1 MRGRCFVAAAAAG
14 VTLLA
19 ASGVSHADGR
29 IITCESTG
37 GQQRF
42 CPADT
47 RYGATLVNQLSRS
60 GCRQGSTWGYD
71 NRGIWV
77 SNGCRAQ
84 FAVGDRNLAGH
95 NHTNGS
101 DNDGAAAIAA
111 LAILAAGAAAV
122 HHEHDKDRRERSQ
135 QNNSYR
141 SYDYQPPQNNPYP
154 YSYQGSPQVRTLR
167 CESTGGDYS
176 YCNADVRRHHVEME
190 RQLSKTSCRFGQ
202 NWGYDPH
209 GIWVNDG
216 CRADFA
222 IYP

>member
-1 MRGRCFVAAAAAG
+1 MRISAVTSAAVAMLTLSAG
-14 VTLLA
+14 ANVAVAETRN
-19 ASGVSHADGR
+19 V
-29 IITCESTG
+29 TCESTG

-42 CPADT
+42 CPTET
-47 RYGATLVNQLSRS
+47 RWGVTLTNQLSRTA
-60 GCRQGSTWGYD
+60 CRQGSTWWYD
-71 NRGIWV
+71 DRGIYV
-77 SNGCRAQ
+77 TNGCRAQ
-84 FAVGDRNLAGH
+84 FAIGDGH
-95 NHTNGS
+95 RAQSHNNGS

-122 HHEHDKDRRERSQ
+122 HHEHEKDRRERARQ
-135 QNNSYR
+135 RNDYQ
-141 SYDYQPPQNNPYP
+141 SYDYRPPQNNPYP

-167 CESTGGDYS
+167 CESAGGDYR

-190 RQLSKTSCRFGQ
+190 HQLSKTSCRFGQ

-216 CRADFA
+216 CRGDFA